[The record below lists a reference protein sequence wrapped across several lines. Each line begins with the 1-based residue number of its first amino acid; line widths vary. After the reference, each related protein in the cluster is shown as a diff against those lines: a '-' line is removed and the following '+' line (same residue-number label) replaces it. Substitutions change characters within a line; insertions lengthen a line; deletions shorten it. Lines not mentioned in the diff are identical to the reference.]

1 MEQKMEALQPT
12 ERTRLKRMP
21 QRGSY
26 DREIVYQIIDSALF
40 CHVGFV
46 HNDAPF
52 VVPTLHVRI
61 GERLYVHGSAASRML
76 RTAAGGIPLCV
87 TVTHVDGLILARSA
101 FHHSINYRSA
111 VILGAAEEVT
121 DQDAK
126 LRALHA
132 LVEHVSPG
140 RWQDARPPHPKE
152 LAATSVLSLPI
163 TEASAKVR
171 TGGPSEEAEDY
182 ALPIWAGVIPLKM
195 ATGAAVADDR
205 LIGGVEVPEYVANY
219 LLPDARR
226 DSNGKTG
233 GTNLR

>member
-1 MEQKMEALQPT
+1 MEPKMEALQPT

-26 DREIVYQIIDSALF
+26 DREIVYQIIDNALF

-121 DQDAK
+121 DHDAK

-132 LVEHVSPG
+132 LVEHVLPG

-163 TEASAKVR
+163 TEASAKIR

-195 ATGAAVADDR
+195 TTGAAVADDR
-205 LIGGVEVPEYVANY
+205 LMGGVEVPEYVANY
-219 LLPDARR
+219 LLPDSRR

>member
-1 MEQKMEALQPT
+1 MEPKMEALQPT

-26 DREIVYQIIDSALF
+26 DREVVYQIIDNALF

-46 HNDAPF
+46 HNGAPF

-87 TVTHVDGLILARSA
+87 TVTLVDGLILARSA

-111 VILGAAEEVT
+111 VILGVAEEVT
-121 DQDAK
+121 DPDAK

-132 LVEHVSPG
+132 LVEHVFPG

-152 LAATSVLSLPI
+152 LAATSVVSLPI

-182 ALPIWAGVIPLKM
+182 ALPIWAGVIPLKI
-195 ATGAAVADDR
+195 ATDAAVADDR
-205 LIGGVEVPEYVANY
+205 LMGGVEVPEYVANY

-226 DSNGKTG
+226 ESNGKAG
-233 GTNLR
+233 RTNLR

>member
-1 MEQKMEALQPT
+1 MEELQPT
-12 ERTRLKRMP
+12 ERTRLKRLP
-21 QRGSY
+21 QRGSF
-26 DREIVYQIIDSALF
+26 DRETVYRIIDTALF

-61 GERLYVHGSAASRML
+61 GARLYVHGSAASRML
-76 RTAAGGIPLCV
+76 RTAAGGVPLCV
-87 TVTHVDGLILARSA
+87 TVTHVDGLVLARSA

-111 VILGAAEEVT
+111 VILGVAQEVT
-121 DQDAK
+121 DPDAK
-126 LRALHA
+126 LRVLHA
-132 LVEHVSPG
+132 LVEHVVPG

-163 TEASAKVR
+163 TEASAKIR

-195 ATGAAVADDR
+195 VTGAPVADER
-205 LIGGVEVPEYVANY
+205 LMGGVELPQYVANY
-219 LLPDARR
+219 LLPDTRR
-226 DSNGKTG
+226 NPDGKAG

>member
-1 MEQKMEALQPT
+1 MEPKMEALQPT

-26 DREIVYQIIDSALF
+26 DRETVYQIIDQALF

-46 HNDAPF
+46 HNGAPF
-52 VVPTLHVRI
+52 VVPTLHVRV
-61 GERLYVHGSAASRML
+61 GERLYMHGSAASRML
-76 RTAAGGIPLCV
+76 RTAASGIPLCV

-111 VILGAAEEVT
+111 VVLGVAQEVT

-126 LRALHA
+126 LRVLHA
-132 LVEHVSPG
+132 LVEHVVPG
-140 RWQDARPPHPKE
+140 RWRDARPPHPKE

-163 TEASAKVR
+163 TEASAKIR
-171 TGGPSEEAEDY
+171 PGGPSDDEEDY

-195 ATGAAVADDR
+195 ATGAPVADDR
-205 LIGGVEVPEYVANY
+205 LAGGVEVPEYVANY

-226 DSNGKTG
+226 ECHGKAG
-233 GTNLR
+233 GTILR

>member
-1 MEQKMEALQPT
+1 MEPKMEALQPT
-12 ERTRLKRMP
+12 ERTRLKRLP

-26 DREIVYQIIDSALF
+26 DRETVYRIIDHALF

-76 RTAAGGIPLCV
+76 RTAAGGVPLCV
-87 TVTHVDGLILARSA
+87 TITHVDGLILARSA

-111 VILGAAEEVT
+111 IILGVAEEVT

-126 LRALHA
+126 LRVLHA
-132 LVEHVSPG
+132 LVEHVVPG
-140 RWQDARPPHPKE
+140 RWRDARPPYPKE
-152 LAATSVLSLPI
+152 LAATSVLGLPI
-163 TEASAKVR
+163 TEASAKIR
-171 TGGPSEEAEDY
+171 PGGPADDAEDHV
-182 ALPIWAGVIPLKM
+182 LPIWAGVIPLKM
-195 ATGAAVADDR
+195 ATGAPVADE
-205 LIGGVEVPEYVANY
+205 LLLGGIEVPEYVANY

-226 DSNGKTG
+226 EAHGKAG

>member
-1 MEQKMEALQPT
+1 
-12 ERTRLKRMP
+12 
-21 QRGSY
+21 
-26 DREIVYQIIDSALF
+26 
-40 CHVGFV
+40 
-46 HNDAPF
+46 
-52 VVPTLHVRI
+52 
-61 GERLYVHGSAASRML
+61 
-76 RTAAGGIPLCV
+76 
-87 TVTHVDGLILARSA
+87 
-101 FHHSINYRSA
+101 
-111 VILGAAEEVT
+111 
-121 DQDAK
+121 
-126 LRALHA
+126 
-132 LVEHVSPG
+132 VEHVSPG